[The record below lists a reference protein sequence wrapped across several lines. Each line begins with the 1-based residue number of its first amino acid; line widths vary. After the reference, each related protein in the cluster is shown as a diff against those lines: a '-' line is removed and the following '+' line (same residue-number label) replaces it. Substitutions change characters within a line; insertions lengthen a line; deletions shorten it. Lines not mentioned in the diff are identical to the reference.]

1 MSTRIRIY
9 FVPIK
14 MHNLIIIHTSPQ
26 NTIHQLLCQWGGVAG
41 VYEVWCRLEW
51 GPMRFQRGVKS
62 PTFPPMGDLRGVK
75 SHACHP
81 MRMRLRRGGPVNFHT
96 SNPTNPYWRSS
107 NHSSFTLPRYDQV
120 GLVSPWSH
128 ISIQSCHL
136 SHFLWEE
143 LRVDLKLR
151 YRWIKRCAKCCNC
164 VNSLLFIVIV
174 ASHCLVEFGV
184 WTSLTGYVSSPL
196 WQRNCIALHRWCVLT
211 AFSLWK
217 PGNAVGNNASY
228 SLFHRCCARELTCPN
243 CPSCPIQ
250 YFIPRQLHLRPSSS
264 RLNSHFPIYTPG
276 TWYL

>member
-1 MSTRIRIY
+1 MVSHLHP
-9 FVPIK
+9 V
-14 MHNLIIIHTSPQ
+14 LSP
-26 NTIHQLLCQWGGVAG
+26 
-41 VYEVWCRLEW
+41 
-51 GPMRFQRGVKS
+51 F
-62 PTFPPMGDLRGVK
+62 TFPMG
-75 SHACHP
+75 
-81 MRMRLRRGGPVNFHT
+81 
-96 SNPTNPYWRSS
+96 
-107 NHSSFTLPRYDQV
+107 
-120 GLVSPWSH
+120 
-128 ISIQSCHL
+128 
-136 SHFLWEE
+136 
-143 LRVDLKLR
+143 RVDLKLR

-164 VNSLLFIVIV
+164 VNSLLFNVIV

-276 TWYL
+276 TGYLYAPGMYLKPIWVSFCRTGNLAVSRHIFSKSSAFVWPNLKRYLWFFNCSWLIVYCRSWKHLRLTLEICFVCPATASF